1 MYGISGFLIFPTF
14 LEFTVAQSPHEM
26 RGLMVGLWY
35 AALGIGYIIAI
46 NGRYPFKC
54 ENDIICQNLY
64 YFVFIS
70 LTIVFIIIVFLV
82 LAKRYRLRVREN
94 EVNLHLIAEEHYERY
109 IKQDKEYRRDIEQTS
124 EEFIS

>member
-1 MYGISGFLIFPTF
+1 
-14 LEFTVAQSPHEM
+14 M

-46 NGRYPFKC
+46 NARYPFKC
-54 ENDIICQNLY
+54 ENDIICQSLY

-109 IKQDKEYRRDIEQTS
+109 IKQEEEYRRDIEQTS